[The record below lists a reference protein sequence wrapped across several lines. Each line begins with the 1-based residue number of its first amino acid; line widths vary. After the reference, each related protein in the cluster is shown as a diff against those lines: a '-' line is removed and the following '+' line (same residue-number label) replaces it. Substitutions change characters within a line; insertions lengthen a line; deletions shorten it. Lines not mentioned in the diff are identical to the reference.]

1 MNQTSR
7 KTTRSKSQSSQ
18 FKRNKRGIEDEK
30 DKHKDFKDINLDHYY
45 DNSKYRSHN
54 YDDYLTSPD
63 YTHDNY
69 YYNYDDYNYNFDDY
83 NSYNKPYNLPEKSD
97 EKLLKDYLDRKSL
110 QPTKTLKEKEDDLYR
125 DYNLDD
131 KYKENSDYNKS
142 GINSL
147 TNYNTIN
154 SDNFNKYS
162 LDRNNGYYNEL
173 SSLNRFDYDDDY
185 LKKNYNDE
193 NDRNDYYSE
202 LKSLDKDYYNYYDDY
217 KDIDYKDDYK
227 DDDYKDIGDSNNN
240 YYNYTNYIYN
250 NYYYNDHNDDDKN
263 NYDDDNYLNKY
274 DDEPNIK
281 KNTQSELRSDALR
294 KIKLN
299 ALREETKLFDP
310 KKKLNFDSNIKSRHT
325 LFERKSIKK
334 KKKPLNIKFNE
345 IDNKITKTI
354 SESRIINNIEKY
366 NSKTLNSRQ
375 YRSINK
381 SQDFMSKNPHAK
393 GRGLSL
399 SQKGPK
405 NKIIVKGIKQKPPS
419 KTDIKRRE
427 EKSNNKTTNSYSSF
441 QIERKESTGNTNSR
455 PRNNNMVEI
464 KYINSRPPNPISK
477 AKTLSNLTKSTNDA
491 KTNTTTVSI
500 SNKTTSEKSTVNKN
514 NDNNNGNE
522 KENNNN
528 NNDNNNKIN
537 TDKNNNKDR
546 NNNNENNNKINI
558 DKNNNKEKNNNSD
571 NNKKNNENNNTDNNI
586 ITKKKSN
593 TIDNNNNKENSND
606 SNKNNNNNK
615 NNNEIKTSLV
625 IDDNTHGNNVI
636 VDINKNQKIEKA
648 YASVNRL
655 KNLQN
660 NLARTFTKKEC
671 ETCHKQ
677 IETHL
682 YKIHCN
688 AHPTEIFR
696 WLFLGTFENA
706 CDINELKRIRVT
718 HILNCASECKN
729 TKLPSNIKELH
740 LNINDY
746 EGFEIFDYFD
756 EANEFLHNCKENV
769 GIALVHCKYGIS
781 RSVAF
786 IIAYLIK
793 YLKFSADSALEY
805 LMQKRSKIKPNDG
818 FMDQLREYERMYAP

>member
-1 MNQTSR
+1 
-7 KTTRSKSQSSQ
+7 
-18 FKRNKRGIEDEK
+18 
-30 DKHKDFKDINLDHYY
+30 
-45 DNSKYRSHN
+45 
-54 YDDYLTSPD
+54 
-63 YTHDNY
+63 
-69 YYNYDDYNYNFDDY
+69 
-83 NSYNKPYNLPEKSD
+83 
-97 EKLLKDYLDRKSL
+97 
-110 QPTKTLKEKEDDLYR
+110 
-125 DYNLDD
+125 
-131 KYKENSDYNKS
+131 
-142 GINSL
+142 
-147 TNYNTIN
+147 
-154 SDNFNKYS
+154 
-162 LDRNNGYYNEL
+162 
-173 SSLNRFDYDDDY
+173 
-185 LKKNYNDE
+185 
-193 NDRNDYYSE
+193 
-202 LKSLDKDYYNYYDDY
+202 
-217 KDIDYKDDYK
+217 
-227 DDDYKDIGDSNNN
+227 
-240 YYNYTNYIYN
+240 
-250 NYYYNDHNDDDKN
+250 
-263 NYDDDNYLNKY
+263 
-274 DDEPNIK
+274 
-281 KNTQSELRSDALR
+281 
-294 KIKLN
+294 
-299 ALREETKLFDP
+299 
-310 KKKLNFDSNIKSRHT
+310 
-325 LFERKSIKK
+325 
-334 KKKPLNIKFNE
+334 
-345 IDNKITKTI
+345 
-354 SESRIINNIEKY
+354 
-366 NSKTLNSRQ
+366 
-375 YRSINK
+375 
-381 SQDFMSKNPHAK
+381 
-393 GRGLSL
+393 
-399 SQKGPK
+399 
-405 NKIIVKGIKQKPPS
+405 
-419 KTDIKRRE
+419 
-427 EKSNNKTTNSYSSF
+427 
-441 QIERKESTGNTNSR
+441 
-455 PRNNNMVEI
+455 MVEI

-537 TDKNNNKDR
+537 TDKNNNK
-546 NNNNENNNKINI
+546 
-558 DKNNNKEKNNNSD
+558 EKNNNSD
-571 NNKKNNENNNTDNNI
+571 NKKKNNENNNTDNNI

>member
-1 MNQTSR
+1 MN
-7 KTTRSKSQSSQ
+7 KKIICDNNP
-18 FKRNKRGIEDEK
+18 KILIINCVWNEEMPNLEK
-30 DKHKDFKDINLDHYY
+30 V
-45 DNSKYRSHN
+45 
-54 YDDYLTSPD
+54 
-63 YTHDNY
+63 
-69 YYNYDDYNYNFDDY
+69 
-83 NSYNKPYNLPEKSD
+83 
-97 EKLLKDYLDRKSL
+97 
-110 QPTKTLKEKEDDLYR
+110 
-125 DYNLDD
+125 
-131 KYKENSDYNKS
+131 
-142 GINSL
+142 
-147 TNYNTIN
+147 
-154 SDNFNKYS
+154 
-162 LDRNNGYYNEL
+162 
-173 SSLNRFDYDDDY
+173 
-185 LKKNYNDE
+185 
-193 NDRNDYYSE
+193 
-202 LKSLDKDYYNYYDDY
+202 
-217 KDIDYKDDYK
+217 
-227 DDDYKDIGDSNNN
+227 
-240 YYNYTNYIYN
+240 
-250 NYYYNDHNDDDKN
+250 
-263 NYDDDNYLNKY
+263 
-274 DDEPNIK
+274 
-281 KNTQSELRSDALR
+281 
-294 KIKLN
+294 IKLY
-299 ALREETKLFDP
+299 ALIPIKDEFRNLFQI
-310 KKKLNFDSNIKSRHT
+310 SN
-325 LFERKSIKK
+325 KK
-334 KKKPLNIKFNE
+334 KKFFYSL
-345 IDNKITKTI
+345 TH
-354 SESRIINNIEKY
+354 II
-366 NSKTLNSRQ
+366 L
-375 YRSINK
+375 
-381 SQDFMSKNPHAK
+381 
-393 GRGLSL
+393 
-399 SQKGPK
+399 
-405 NKIIVKGIKQKPPS
+405 
-419 KTDIKRRE
+419 
-427 EKSNNKTTNSYSSF
+427 YSSAL
-441 QIERKESTGNTNSR
+441 SH
-455 PRNNNMVEI
+455 
-464 KYINSRPPNPISK
+464 YIIAVYHPISK
-477 AKTLSNLTKSTNDA
+477 IFYLVDDNMVIEFKKFVDLISSVTANLLRNNEHFYYYPVLLIYSN
-491 KTNTTTVSI
+491 
-500 SNKTTSEKSTVNKN
+500 SEKYDQETLDKNQMNEEIYNDLINQCNKSIQEYKERKNKN
-514 NDNNNGNE
+514 KNKNVNNNVSNNSNNTN
-522 KENNNN
+522 KNNNN
-528 NNDNNNKIN
+528 N
-537 TDKNNNKDR
+537 
-546 NNNNENNNKINI
+546 
-558 DKNNNKEKNNNSD
+558 
-571 NNKKNNENNNTDNNI
+571 KNNENNNTDNNI